1 MPQAKREAVGVRGF
15 FTSITVRR
23 HTELDLCSPESFAVY
38 AHKNNN
44 QNKQT
49 NSMASIAHGVA
60 TCVPAGSSAYIV
72 RLENGKERSA
82 GRALACHVRVMLQLG
97 DTVGQWRGDMDEIHR
112 VNDGK
117 QQQAWMK
124 AQ

>member
-1 MPQAKREAVGVRGF
+1 MPEAKREAVGWRGF
-15 FTSITVRR
+15 FTSITARK
-23 HTELDLCSPESFAVY
+23 HTEQDLCSPESFAVY
-38 AHKNNN
+38 SVDSTLIKITI
-44 QNKQT
+44 KKRT

-60 TCVPAGSSAYIV
+60 TRVPAYIV